1 MLNEF
6 QKEIVTPSLALIW
19 IFSLII
25 EESNPIWKLGEMQ
38 AYAEVN
44 VVPPK
49 HAYKLTEEN
58 LHSSL

>member
-1 MLNEF
+1 MNF

-25 EESNPIWKLGEMQ
+25 EQSNPIWKLGEME
-38 AYAEVN
+38 AYSEVN

-49 HAYKLTEEN
+49 HAYKLREEK